1 MDARRTSPALP
12 ANASLHLQTGNPRPC
27 WGWKAR
33 GALFCPKQR
42 AGGCSSKPRL
52 LEPNPLQPPETLR
65 TPVSLLEPSCRAACL
80 TTRSNPRRDP
90 SPSGKTFQQNNLEQ
104 RQRGETASQAV
115 GTRSRGNYIKRACRE
130 MSFMAPAELWMLRDQ
145 AGSTVHT
152 IWWGPSAPMGA
163 ALVDRNASAV
173 IPALET
179 GFGPPSPP
187 QVLCAWL
194 RGDAGHRASAPALF
208 PRAGKGAEGPRC
220 RWSPG
225 RWADPAWGDSEGYH
239 LQEASA

>member
-1 MDARRTSPALP
+1 
-12 ANASLHLQTGNPRPC
+12 
-27 WGWKAR
+27 
-33 GALFCPKQR
+33 
-42 AGGCSSKPRL
+42 
-52 LEPNPLQPPETLR
+52 
-65 TPVSLLEPSCRAACL
+65 
-80 TTRSNPRRDP
+80 
-90 SPSGKTFQQNNLEQ
+90 
-104 RQRGETASQAV
+104 
-115 GTRSRGNYIKRACRE
+115 

-145 AGSTVHT
+145 AGSTVHVST

-173 IPALET
+173 LPASET

-194 RGDAGHRASAPALF
+194 QGDANHRASVPVLF
-208 PRAGKGAEGPRC
+208 PGAGKGAEGLHC

-225 RWADPAWGDSEGYH
+225 QWEDPARGNSEGYR